1 MAATGA
7 SGIAGGNFQIF
18 EQFLNRSGA
27 NVYLNTP
34 VRPHSKLHVKMH

>member
-1 MAATGA
+1 MATTGA

-18 EQFLNRSGA
+18 EQFLKRSHA

-34 VRPHSKLHVKMH
+34 VRSPPKLHVEMH

>member
-18 EQFLNRSGA
+18 EQFLNRSRA

-34 VRPHSKLHVKMH
+34 VRPHFKLHVKMH